1 MLRSEA
7 TWQQQPPDSAPPLP
21 AFAVDPAP
29 KRKILKM
36 TLEKQKQNVA
46 GAGAGAVA
54 GAVAGAADEAGAG
67 DGAGAALAKCC
78 KFHKSVK
85 RGNVCTCSALW
96 LSAALA
102 NLDM

>member
-7 TWQQQPPDSAPPLP
+7 TWQQQPPDCAPPLP
-21 AFAVDPAP
+21 ACAVDPAP

-46 GAGAGAVA
+46 EAV
-54 GAVAGAADEAGAG
+54 AGAG

-85 RGNVCTCSALW
+85 RGNVCTCSALR

>member
-7 TWQQQPPDSAPPLP
+7 TWQQQPPDRAPPLP

-46 GAGAGAVA
+46 GA
-54 GAVAGAADEAGAG
+54 VAGAADEAGA
-67 DGAGAALAKCC
+67 GAGAALAKCC